1 MQDLR
6 ITESSTGKEKSLEDL
21 EYKVSNVTFGPLNG
35 KGYWG
40 ITMGWRLQSV
50 KLTTDLHLES
60 RLMWGAI
67 FPLPPDFIMMS

>member
-21 EYKVSNVTFGPLNG
+21 EYKESNVAFGPLNG

-40 ITMGWRLQSV
+40 ITMGQ

-67 FPLPPDFIMMS
+67 FPLPPDFIIMS